1 MELLAVYTGFF
12 TSSIWSDIPTKAL
25 SRSKLGKQTSP
36 LAIRFLTP
44 HFFKCLH
51 TVYDRILQISSYL
64 IQKNKLA
71 GWWMEDTGKGNI
83 IQDRNTIVTSILSN
97 SAKSNAWYLA
107 ETVKQSL
114 NKIKSSGSE
123 FD

>member
-1 MELLAVYTGFF
+1 
-12 TSSIWSDIPTKAL
+12 
-25 SRSKLGKQTSP
+25 
-36 LAIRFLTP
+36 
-44 HFFKCLH
+44 
-51 TVYDRILQISSYL
+51 
-64 IQKNKLA
+64 
-71 GWWMEDTGKGNI
+71 MEDTGKGNI
-83 IQDRNTIVTSILSN
+83 IQDRNTMVTSILSN